1 MSVSVIQDGQVQLVK
16 RISTNVLANLART
29 MANVSIRLMD
39 TLAPVNQVIQANSV
53 NTLSMTVPPNL
64 VKTEG
69 PA

>member
-1 MSVSVIQDGQVQLVK
+1 MQLVK

>member
-1 MSVSVIQDGQVQLVK
+1 MQLVK

-29 MANVSIRLMD
+29 MVNVSIRLMD

-53 NTLSMTVPPNL
+53 NTLSMTVPLNL

-69 PA
+69 PAWIS

>member
-1 MSVSVIQDGQVQLVK
+1 MQLVK

-39 TLAPVNQVIQANSV
+39 TPAPVNQVIQANSV
-53 NTLSMTVPPNL
+53 NTLSMTVPLNL